1 MFWVPR
7 KETKMNDK
15 MDKKK
20 IIKFVVITYII
31 AWAIEIPVSLYSVK
45 NPGMVGNS
53 VFRIGMVIA
62 MYVPILIA
70 FILNKTLKGMGW
82 KPKLKGNVRW
92 IFWAILVP
100 AVVVILGA
108 VLFYVLYPD
117 LFDSTASSYLRKQG
131 EDLGVD
137 MIGQLESQGITPRLY
152 AGIILIASVTYAGFI
167 NMFVAVGEEAGW
179 RGFLYTELRKGF
191 GRVSTWIIGGVIW
204 AAFHF
209 PVMIIGGYEYGT
221 DYLGAPVLGL
231 IVFSI
236 NCIVNGM
243 LHEIIYDKTKCIW
256 FPALLHGVFNAVA
269 NVPLSFW
276 NMNAEEKA
284 SKLMILGPAANGIL
298 GMIPM
303 VIFAVIMAV
312 MVMRGEK
319 GKTYNE

>member
-1 MFWVPR
+1 MN
-7 KETKMNDK
+7 KE

-20 IIKFVVITYII
+20 IIKFVIITYII
-31 AWAIEIPVSLYSVK
+31 AWAIEIPISIYYVK
-45 NPGMVGNS
+45 YPGMAGNN

-62 MYVPILIA
+62 MYVPILVA

-82 KPKLKGNVRW
+82 KPRLKGNVRW

-100 AVVVILGA
+100 AVVVILGS

-117 LFDSTASSYLRKQG
+117 LFDPTASSYLRKQG

-152 AGIILIASVTYAGFI
+152 AVITLISSVTYAGFI

-236 NCIVNGM
+236 NCIANGL

-256 FPALLHGVFNAVA
+256 FPALLHGGLNAVA
-269 NVPLSFW
+269 NAPLLFW

-284 SKLMILGPAANGIL
+284 SKLMILGPAVNGII
-298 GMIPM
+298 GMIPL
-303 VIFAVIMAV
+303 VIFAVIMAG

>member
-1 MFWVPR
+1 MN
-7 KETKMNDK
+7 KE

-62 MYVPILIA
+62 MYVPILVA

-152 AGIILIASVTYAGFI
+152 AGITLISSVTYGGFI

-236 NCIVNGM
+236 NCIANGL

-256 FPALLHGVFNAVA
+256 FPALLHGGLNAVA
-269 NVPLSFW
+269 NISLLFW

-284 SKLMILGPAANGIL
+284 SKLMILGPAVNGII

-303 VIFAVIMAV
+303 VIFSVIMAG

>member
-1 MFWVPR
+1 
-7 KETKMNDK
+7 
-15 MDKKK
+15 
-20 IIKFVVITYII
+20 
-31 AWAIEIPVSLYSVK
+31 
-45 NPGMVGNS
+45 
-53 VFRIGMVIA
+53 
-62 MYVPILIA
+62 
-70 FILNKTLKGMGW
+70 
-82 KPKLKGNVRW
+82 
-92 IFWAILVP
+92 
-100 AVVVILGA
+100 
-108 VLFYVLYPD
+108 
-117 LFDSTASSYLRKQG
+117 
-131 EDLGVD
+131 

-209 PVMIIGGYEYGT
+209 PIMLIGGYEYGT
-221 DYLGAPVLGL
+221 NYLGAPVLGL

-319 GKTYNE
+319 GKTYDRAK

>member
-1 MFWVPR
+1 MAG
-7 KETKMNDK
+7 T
-15 MDKKK
+15 
-20 IIKFVVITYII
+20 
-31 AWAIEIPVSLYSVK
+31 
-45 NPGMVGNS
+45 S
-53 VFRIGMVIA
+53 VFRYVVAIS
-62 MYVPILIA
+62 MYAPLLAALIV
-70 FILNKTLKGMGW
+70 NKTLKGMGW
-82 KPKLKGNVRW
+82 KPRLKGNGNVRW
-92 IFWAILVP
+92 IFWSILIP
-100 AVVVILGA
+100 AVAVILGA
-108 VLFYVLYPD
+108 AVFYAIYPD
-117 LFDSTASSYLRKQG
+117 FFDSTAESYMRKQG

-137 MIGQLESQGITPRLY
+137 MLGQLESKGISPVLY
-152 AGIILIASVTYAGFI
+152 TGVVAVSSITYAGFI
-167 NMFVAVGEEAGW
+167 NMFFAVGEEAGW

-236 NCIVNGM
+236 NCIANGL

-256 FPALLHGVFNAVA
+256 FPALLHGGLNAVA
-269 NVPLSFW
+269 NVSLLFW

-284 SKLMILGPAANGIL
+284 SKLMILGPAVNGII

-303 VIFAVIMAV
+303 VIFAVIMAG

>member
-1 MFWVPR
+1 MN
-7 KETKMNDK
+7 KE

-20 IIKFVVITYII
+20 IIKFVIITYII

-82 KPKLKGNVRW
+82 KPRLKGNIKW

-152 AGIILIASVTYAGFI
+152 AGITLISSVTYGGFI

-236 NCIVNGM
+236 NCIANGL

-256 FPALLHGVFNAVA
+256 FPALLHGVLNAVA
-269 NVPLSFW
+269 NVSLLFW

-284 SKLMILGPAANGIL
+284 SKLMILGPAVNGII
-298 GMIPM
+298 GMIPL
-303 VIFAVIMAV
+303 VIFAVIMAG

>member
-1 MFWVPR
+1 M
-7 KETKMNDK
+7 KMNK
-15 MDKKK
+15 EMDKKK

-45 NPGMVGNS
+45 NPGKVGNS

-82 KPKLKGNVRW
+82 KPKLKGNIRW

-152 AGIILIASVTYAGFI
+152 AGITLISSVTYGGFI

-236 NCIVNGM
+236 NCIANGL

-256 FPALLHGVFNAVA
+256 FPALLHGVLNAVA
-269 NVPLSFW
+269 NVSLLFW

-284 SKLMILGPAANGIL
+284 SRLMILGPAVNGII

-303 VIFAVIMAV
+303 VIFAVIMAG

>member
-1 MFWVPR
+1 
-7 KETKMNDK
+7 MNDK

-82 KPKLKGNVRW
+82 KPKLKGNIRW

-152 AGIILIASVTYAGFI
+152 AGITLISSVTYGGFI

-236 NCIVNGM
+236 NCIANGL

-256 FPALLHGVFNAVA
+256 FPALLHGGLNAVA
-269 NVPLSFW
+269 NAPLLFW

-284 SKLMILGPAANGIL
+284 SKLMILGPAVNGII

-303 VIFAVIMAV
+303 VIFAVIMAG

>member
-1 MFWVPR
+1 M
-7 KETKMNDK
+7 KMNK
-15 MDKKK
+15 EMDKEK
-20 IIKFVVITYII
+20 ITKFVVITYII
-31 AWAIEIPVSLYSVK
+31 AWSIEIPVSLYYVK
-45 NPGMVGNS
+45 NPGMVGIS

-82 KPKLKGNVRW
+82 IPKLKGNVRW

-117 LFDSTASSYLRKQG
+117 LFDPTASSYLRKQG

-152 AGIILIASVTYAGFI
+152 AGITLISSVTYGGFI

-236 NCIVNGM
+236 NCIANGL

-269 NVPLSFW
+269 NVSLLFW

-284 SKLMILGPAANGIL
+284 SRLMILGPAVNGII
-298 GMIPM
+298 GMIPL
-303 VIFAVIMAV
+303 VIFAMIMAG

-319 GKTYNE
+319 GKTYNG